1 MPELLQVADRILVMR
16 QGRITGEL
24 PGRTTQEEIMR
35 YAALER
41 GGPFGMMQRLLPFL
55 SLIVLFVALAIASP
69 HFLTNTNLSSVVR
82 QTAVINIMALG
93 MTMIII
99 TGGIDLSVGA
109 ILAMGGLL
117 GTMAHGKRRI
127 RFRRALL
134 IGMLTGLL
142 WGLCNG
148 LLITRLRIAPFI
160 VTLGTL
166 GIFRGTDA
174 DHLERPAGAPDP
186 AAASRSWAKATAG
199 RAVRALD
206 PGGVRGG
213 DARHPGAHAAG
224 PLRVRDRQQ
233 SGRRRSTPGVP
244 VTFHTTAVYAIG
256 GMLTGLAGMIEASR
270 LMTGQPTAG
279 KGYELQ
285 AIAAVVIGGGSLH
298 GGEGSVVGTLIGAFI
313 MGLLSNG
320 SDLLGVS
327 PYLQQA
333 IIGAVIILA
342 VTVDE
347 LRKRRLA

>member
-1 MPELLQVADRILVMR
+1 MI
-16 QGRITGEL
+16 
-24 PGRTTQEEIMR
+24 
-35 YAALER
+35 
-41 GGPFGMMQRLLPFL
+41 QRLLPFV
-55 SLIVLFVALAIASP
+55 SLIALFVGLSVASP
-69 HFLTNTNLSSVVR
+69 HFLTQTNLSSVVR

-99 TGGIDLSVGA
+99 AGGIDLSVGA

-117 GTMAHGKRRI
+117 GTMAMEKGASI
-127 RFRRALL
+127 PAGVA
-134 IGMLTGLL
+134 IGILVGLFCGFVNGILT
-142 WGLCNG
+142 
-148 LLITRLRIAPFI
+148 TRLKIAPFI

-166 GIFRGTDA
+166 GIVRGLTLIISNGLPVHRIPKEFSFLGEGSVLGVPFVLWLVVGCAAMTHVVLEHTRLGRYAFAIGSNTDA
-174 DHLERPAGAPDP
+174 AIYAGI
-186 AAASRSWAKATAG
+186 
-199 RAVRALD
+199 
-206 PGGVRGG
+206 
-213 DARHPGAHAAG
+213 
-224 PLRVRDRQQ
+224 
-233 SGRRRSTPGVP
+233 P
-244 VTFHTTAVYAIG
+244 VAFHTTAVYAIG

-279 KGYELQ
+279 QGYELQ

-298 GGEGSVVGTLIGAFI
+298 GGEGSVLGTLVGAFI

-347 LRKRRLA
+347 MGKRRTG